1 MTLGKA
7 PHPHAQETQNDGN
20 LNKQS
25 LAMGQPFS
33 SVGGWDGGEL
43 VEAKTR
49 DPNRCET
56 PSHPT
61 PFSCSS
67 NRKSA
72 WLEEDTHN
80 SNLP

>member
-1 MTLGKA
+1 MTLGQA
-7 PHPHAQETQNDGN
+7 PHRHAQETQRECWN
-20 LNKQS
+20 LNEQS

-56 PSHPT
+56 PFPSH
-61 PFSCSS
+61 SVLLQQQQEVSL
-67 NRKSA
+67 A
-72 WLEEDTHN
+72 
-80 SNLP
+80 

>member
-1 MTLGKA
+1 MTLGQA

-56 PSHPT
+56 PFPSH
-61 PFSCSS
+61 SVLLQQQQEVL
-67 NRKSA
+67 A
-72 WLEEDTHN
+72 
-80 SNLP
+80 